1 MISFVSDHL
10 PIMITLLC
18 LLVGISLF
26 LYGMVWVVIAIE
38 SKSWAT
44 ETGRIIFSE
53 VVTKR
58 CSTLDGIFLAKYQPS
73 ICFSYTIDDVEY
85 FSDRMKIIYNYSTNF
100 SSRAYRKVNK
110 YPKNQSV
117 TVYYSINRPNEAV
130 LEPGIT
136 YEIVGLVVIG
146 LVITVVSTLFANEF
160 IFDALSSK

>member
-1 MISFVSDHL
+1 MISFVSNHL

-44 ETGRIIFSE
+44 ETGRIIFSD
-53 VVTKR
+53 VVKKKN
-58 CSTLDGIFLAKYQPS
+58 STIDGIFQAKYQPA
-73 ICFSYTIDDVEY
+73 IGFSYSIDGIDY
-85 FSDRMKIIYNYSTNF
+85 FSDRMKIIYNYSTNC
-100 SSRAYRKVNK
+100 SRSAYKKIKK
-110 YPKNQSV
+110 YPRNQVV

-136 YEIVGLVVIG
+136 YEIVGLVVLG
-146 LVITVVSTLFANEF
+146 LAITVVSTLIANEF
-160 IFDALSSK
+160 IFDALSAK